1 MDENEMMVSVEGGGA
16 GCEGDALLLLLL
28 LPSLILPSSMRKL
41 IGAGSHLLPRMKWW
55 PRRPQRPLRRARSN
69 YMEANWN
76 CYPSL
81 PPACL
86 PAHCPLPRG
95 EPGLSLARILAIKL
109 GIWPAGRAKSEQA
122 GERIRRW
129 DTIK

>member
-1 MDENEMMVSVEGGGA
+1 
-16 GCEGDALLLLLL
+16 
-28 LPSLILPSSMRKL
+28 MRKL

-55 PRRPQRPLRRARSN
+55 PGRGVQEVIIWRQIGTVIP
-69 YMEANWN
+69 
-76 CYPSL
+76 PSALADLL
-81 PPACL
+81 P
-86 PAHCPLPRG
+86 PRG

-109 GIWPAGRAKSEQA
+109 GIWPGGQRES

>member
-1 MDENEMMVSVEGGGA
+1 MMVSVGGGGVETA
-16 GCEGDALLLLLL
+16 PAVKAMLSSSSFSSALLD
-28 LPSLILPSSMRKL
+28 PPSSMRKL

-55 PRRPQRPLRRARSN
+55 PRRPRCARSN

-86 PAHCPLPRG
+86 VA
-95 EPGLSLARILAIKL
+95 A
-109 GIWPAGRAKSEQA
+109 
-122 GERIRRW
+122 
-129 DTIK
+129 

>member
-16 GCEGDALLLLLL
+16 GCEGDALLLLLLLL

-55 PRRPQRPLRRARSN
+55 PRRPRRRARSN

-86 PAHCPLPRG
+86 PAHCPG
-95 EPGLSLARILAIKL
+95 AS
-109 GIWPAGRAKSEQA
+109 PAFR
-122 GERIRRW
+122 
-129 DTIK
+129 

>member
-16 GCEGDALLLLLL
+16 GCEGDALLLLLLL

-55 PRRPQRPLRRARSN
+55 PRRGVQEVIIWRQIGTVIP
-69 YMEANWN
+69 
-76 CYPSL
+76 PSL